1 MSLRITSHGR
11 TAWGRV
17 LFSPTRTSSDPH
29 VEHALTTGNSA
40 FLERTADFIEGLCL
54 TGGDYAMSVVYI
66 GVLEGLKANCDN
78 EKVRAF
84 LKPVTRKQFDELA
97 Y

>member
-1 MSLRITSHGR
+1 MAGRHEYGRFSHLRGR
-11 TAWGRV
+11 
-17 LFSPTRTSSDPH
+17 LPTPCRTRSDDRRSGLP
-29 VEHALTTGNSA
+29 
-40 FLERTADFIEGLCL
+40 LEDSRLIDGLYL

-66 GVLEGLKANCDN
+66 GVLDGLKANCDN

-84 LKPVTRKQFDELA
+84 LNPVTRKQFDGLA